1 MKSKSQF
8 RIAAILVS
16 FVVAAGAVEARR
28 APAPTP
34 APRFVLL
41 DSANRLERSA
51 ESLVQT
57 LRRESRGH
65 NPHDRR
71 AVNAAGDLLLHTR
84 QVERALYDRT
94 LTDRRLA
101 RMLDDLVDRFEY
113 AESAL
118 SRARVSRTAWNRF
131 DRVGHD
137 LGALETVASRTL
149 LAGYR
154 ARPVPGRRL
163 FAAEL
168 SRPLQFGRNDSLG
181 VRIVYRSSR

>member
-1 MKSKSQF
+1 MKSKSRF

-28 APAPTP
+28 APAHAP

-41 DSANRLERSA
+41 DSANQLERSA

-57 LRRESRGH
+57 LRRQSRGH

-71 AVNAAGDLLLHTR
+71 AVNVAGDLLLRTR
-84 QVERALYDRT
+84 QIERALYDRS
-94 LTDRRLA
+94 LTDRSLA
-101 RMLDDLVDRFEY
+101 RMLDDLVDRFEH

-137 LGALETVASRTL
+137 LGALETIASRTL

-154 ARPVPGRRL
+154 ARPIPGRRL
-163 FAAEL
+163 FVAEH
-168 SRPLQFGRNDSLG
+168 SRQHELGRGDSLG
-181 VRIVYRSSR
+181 LRIVYRSGR